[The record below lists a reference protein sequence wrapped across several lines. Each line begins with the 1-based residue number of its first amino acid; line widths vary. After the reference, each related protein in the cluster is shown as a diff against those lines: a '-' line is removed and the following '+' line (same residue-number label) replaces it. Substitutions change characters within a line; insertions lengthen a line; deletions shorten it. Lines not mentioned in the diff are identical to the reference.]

1 MTDESDKYPP
11 NIQKLFQPKPP
22 FKYVES
28 IDYPPE
34 KRSTTSITPISN
46 YKSLISNYITKNL
59 PKKESK
65 IKKQP
70 LTKHQQ
76 NLQNASLKKLKQK
89 ESFERQLKDWN
100 DPELFAKN
108 EKDVMK
114 DPYKTVFIARLDYDL
129 TEIEISQYFQKFG
142 VIESISLIKD
152 KDGKSRGYGF
162 IVYERDS
169 DAQTCVS
176 TLSRTGVKLKNK
188 TILVDIE
195 RSRIWR
201 NWKPRRLGGGEGG
214 RNYIKEG
221 KVASVAASG
230 RRLHIANNSS
240 HQRDLYQQQQ
250 QPPVHIPRQPASHN
264 TSTNG
269 FSHQHNPHK
278 SAFPINEDNK
288 VSIKDKYA
296 RYSSTPEHQQPSYK
310 PAYQPTSGSRSIRSI
325 RQRD

>member
-1 MTDESDKYPP
+1 MTDDSEKYPP
-11 NIQKLFQPKPP
+11 NIQQLFQPKPP
-22 FKYVES
+22 FKYVQP

-46 YKSLISNYITKNL
+46 FKSQITSYITKTL
-59 PKKESK
+59 PKKEAK

-76 NLQNASLKKLKQK
+76 NLQDALIKRQKQK

-100 DPELFAKN
+100 DPELFAKH
-108 EKDVMK
+108 EQEVMK

-129 TEIEISQYFQKFG
+129 NEIDISQYFQKFG
-142 VIESISLIKD
+142 VIESISIIKD
-152 KDGKSRGYGF
+152 REGKSRGYGF
-162 IVYERDS
+162 VVYERDT

-176 TLSRTGVKLKNK
+176 TLSRRGVKLKER

-195 RSRIWR
+195 RSRVWR

-214 RNYIKEG
+214 RNYQREG
-221 KVASVAASG
+221 KVASVAAGG

-240 HQRDLYQQQQ
+240 HQKDLFQQQQ
-250 QPPVHIPRQPASHN
+250 TQPHHIPRGPTSHN
-264 TSTNG
+264 VHNNG
-269 FSHQHNPHK
+269 YSHHHSNNAPHN
-278 SAFPINEDNK
+278 NLEEGK

-296 RYSSTPEHQQPSYK
+296 RYSSPSEQQPSYA
-310 PAYQPTSGSRSIRSI
+310 PAYQPASNSRSIRSI